1 MKNSCL
7 SLLFVFL
14 LLAFCSCGGC
24 GGNKRPAEH
33 TTTETTPPY
42 QLVSDIDVNLYVENS
57 GSMFGYL
64 PDNSFRDNINY
75 FMNGF
80 CHTNLCQD
88 TNIHCFYINS
98 KAWARPNVKVTDF
111 ISNLKT
117 NATSCGTHSST
128 DIALIFDTIFARMG
142 DNTLSILVSDMI
154 LSPDGSNAANY
165 LTNMNIKIMQ
175 KIKSKSKDF
184 ATVIFHCESSFKGTY
199 YDCDNHTKKID
210 TIRPYYICVIGNNS
224 LIKRFLSEMP
234 NFPHFNKLN
243 YSVFFSYDS
252 NYEGKYFLI
261 AHTTGKRTSLRS
273 VENAKLDNNSK
284 KFTIQLG
291 VDFSNLLVDDSY
303 LTDVNNYQLSNP
315 NYKLTSIQR
324 KTIGKSTHVLCLETT
339 RPVNQTVLTISLK
352 NQAIPN
358 WINSLN
364 NEDCSRIFTD
374 LDKTY
379 GIEKIIDGIYNG
391 YKSDDDYAKMT
402 ININ

>member
-1 MKNSCL
+1 
-7 SLLFVFL
+7 
-14 LLAFCSCGGC
+14 
-24 GGNKRPAEH
+24 
-33 TTTETTPPY
+33 
-42 QLVSDIDVNLYVENS
+42 
-57 GSMFGYL
+57 
-64 PDNSFRDNINY
+64 
-75 FMNGF
+75 
-80 CHTNLCQD
+80 
-88 TNIHCFYINS
+88 
-98 KAWARPNVKVTDF
+98 
-111 ISNLKT
+111 
-117 NATSCGTHSST
+117 
-128 DIALIFDTIFARMG
+128 
-142 DNTLSILVSDMI
+142 
-154 LSPDGSNAANY
+154 
-165 LTNMNIKIMQ
+165 
-175 KIKSKSKDF
+175 
-184 ATVIFHCESSFKGTY
+184 
-199 YDCDNHTKKID
+199 
-210 TIRPYYICVIGNNS
+210 
-224 LIKRFLSEMP
+224 MP